1 LSVKKISAFISPW
14 EKVFAIK
21 IRLIGLKTRVLFIVL
36 FPVSLFSQNK
46 DTVALKYA
54 EYISTESLKKN
65 LSIIASDEYEGRET
79 GTRGQKLAADYIA
92 GQFRISGI
100 PPLNKNSYFQEFLLN
115 EKRPGEITFFIAGRE
130 YTANKD
136 FYSFSGDVKHKKL
149 KANKVLFLGYGI
161 EDKNYN
167 DYKGADVK
175 NKTILIMSG
184 EPVNKDT
191 LSLITKDKSKS
202 SQNDKAKIKTANEK
216 GVKTILIVK
225 DNIDKEIERNKSRL
239 AQPNLF
245 LKNEKNQPSVI
256 YISTQMANE
265 LLLGITTVDELK
277 NKIAT
282 TAQPH
287 KVKVK
292 NKLKIHA
299 TIEDQLVSAEN
310 VLGYIEGADLKNELI
325 VISAHYDHLGIKD
338 NKIYNGA
345 DDDGSGTTALMELAK
360 AFAKAKEQGRGSRRS
375 ILFIAFSGEEKGLL
389 GSSYYTEHPEFPLNK
404 TVCDLNIDMIGRIDE
419 KHGKNANYVY
429 LIGSDK
435 LSSELHSISESV
447 NKTYTGLEL
456 DYTYN
461 DEKDKNRF
469 YYRSDHYNFAKNG
482 VPVIFY
488 FNGVHDDYHQ
498 PTDDVEKINFEK
510 LKKIST
516 LVFLTAW
523 ELANREERIKVD
535 SNKK

>member
-1 LSVKKISAFISPW
+1 MFISPR
-14 EKVFAIK
+14 EKLCA
-21 IRLIGLKTRVLFIVL
+21 RKTGRKGFKTEALFMLL
-36 FPVSLFSQNK
+36 FPFYLFAQNK
-46 DTVALKYA
+46 DTIALKYA
-54 EYISTESLKKN
+54 DYISTESLKNN
-65 LSIIASDEYEGRET
+65 LSIIASDKYEGRET
-79 GTRGQKLAADYIA
+79 GKRGQKLAADYIA
-92 GQFRISGI
+92 SQFRLSGI
-100 PPLNKNSYFQEFLLN
+100 PPLKNNNYFQEFLLN
-115 EKRPGEITFFIAGRE
+115 EKRPGEITFFVAQKE
-130 YTANKD
+130 YTVNKD
-136 FYSFSGDVKHKKL
+136 FYTFSGDVKHKKL

-167 DYKGADVK
+167 DYKGAHVK
-175 NKTILIMSG
+175 NKTIVILSG
-184 EPVNKDT
+184 EPVNKDSI
-191 LSLITKDKSKS
+191 SLITKDKSKS
-202 SQNDKAKIKTANEK
+202 GQNDKAKIKTAKEK

-225 DNIDKEIERNKSRL
+225 DNIDKEIERNNSRL
-239 AQPNLF
+239 TQPGLF
-245 LKNEKNQPSVI
+245 LKNEKNKPSVI
-256 YISTQMANE
+256 YISAQMANE
-265 LLLGITTVDELK
+265 LLSGITTVDELK
-277 NKIAT
+277 NKIMG
-282 TAQPH
+282 TAQSY
-287 KVKVK
+287 KLKVK
-292 NKLKIHA
+292 NKLNIHA
-299 TIEDQLVSAEN
+299 KGEDQSVSTEN
-310 VLGYIEGADLKNELI
+310 VLGYIEGGDLKNELI

-360 AFAKAKEQGRGSRRS
+360 AFAKAREQGRGPRRS

-404 TVCDLNIDMIGRIDE
+404 TVCDLNMDMIGRIDE

-523 ELANREERIKVD
+523 ELANREERIIVD